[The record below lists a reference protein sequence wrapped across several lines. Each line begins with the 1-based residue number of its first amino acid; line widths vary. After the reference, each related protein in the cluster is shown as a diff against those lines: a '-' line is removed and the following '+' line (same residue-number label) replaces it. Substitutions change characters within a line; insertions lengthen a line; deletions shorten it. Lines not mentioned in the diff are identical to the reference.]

1 MIFAEPCLGP
11 RAAKGVLT
19 MILLLSLLIG
29 IVAGLRAM
37 TAPAA
42 VSWAAS
48 LGWIDLSGSW
58 LAFMGYRWTPWI
70 FTVLALVELVTDQLP
85 STPSRKVPQQFGARI
100 VSGALCGA
108 ALGSPTGM
116 LVGGLIAGIVG
127 AVIGTYGGAAARTAL
142 ADAFGRDLP
151 AGLIED
157 AVAIVGAFAIVRS
170 LA

>member
-1 MIFAEPCLGP
+1 
-11 RAAKGVLT
+11 
-19 MILLLSLLIG
+19 MILVLSLLIG

-127 AVIGTYGGAAARTAL
+127 AVIGTYGGTAARKAL